1 MRKSFG
7 SQPWTYPQVVFI
19 IGSYDENGKADAMN
33 AAWCG
38 MGNDDEIVMCIS
50 AGHKT
55 TKNILANKDFTV
67 SFATKDQLVPSDFVG
82 VVSGNDDP
90 DKIAKTGWTVVKAEN
105 VNAPY
110 FEELPMTLEC
120 RLREYDE
127 KNCYMYGKIVNV
139 SIDESVLTDG
149 KPDPD
154 KMGLIAFDQ
163 VHGKYRIL
171 GEVVGNAFEAGFEL
185 NK

>member
-1 MRKSFG
+1 MPLSPEEEEAIRREFEASRKSG
-7 SQPWTYPQVVFI
+7 HEEKAADQGPQFFEQSPKSNVQHV
-19 IGSYDENGKADAMN
+19 
-33 AAWCG
+33 
-38 MGNDDEIVMCIS
+38 
-50 AGHKT
+50 
-55 TKNILANKDFTV
+55 
-67 SFATKDQLVPSDFVG
+67 VG

-120 RLREYDE
+120 ILREYDE

-163 VHGKYRIL
+163 VHGKYRIIC
-171 GEVVGNAFEAGFEL
+171 EVVGNAFEAGFEL